1 MELLTT
7 REYFRKKLGEI
18 DHEFIAFIQSESA
31 SEVIKE
37 KLQKEWVKQIT
48 ENNIKIDFVWQKI
61 VKGKKHSKEMKLRKI
76 VVLFAITLII
86 VQEQKKDM
94 LQIQ

>member
-7 REYFRKKLGEI
+7 REYFRKKLGEV

-37 KLQKEWVKQIT
+37 KFQKEWVK
-48 ENNIKIDFVWQKI
+48 
-61 VKGKKHSKEMKLRKI
+61 
-76 VVLFAITLII
+76 
-86 VQEQKKDM
+86 
-94 LQIQ
+94 